1 MLDYNGIGRRI
12 RIYREKSGLTQ
23 SEFSEIL
30 GVSESYISQLERGV
44 TKVSLPRLDEIATVL
59 EVDIALLASNKIKI
73 EDDVCNSEVFEL
85 IRNWDHDNIE
95 LLIGLLNSLN
105 QHFNKTDK

>member
-1 MLDYNGIGRRI
+1 MLDYKSIGRRI
-12 RIYREKSGLTQ
+12 CSYREKCDLTQ

-30 GVSESYISQLERGV
+30 GVSESYVSQLERGV

-59 EVDIALLASNKIKI
+59 NVDIALLTSNKIMVG
-73 EDDVCNSEVFEL
+73 DTVCNSEVFE
-85 IRNWDHDNIE
+85 IIKDWNNDNIE
-95 LLIGLLNSLN
+95 LLIGILNSMN